1 MQLRI
6 NSIKTLILNNPYKQ
20 HINKQLQEQTL
31 EFLNNSDNN
40 SVQHKTNNKY
50 IIGMAESLQQDLDE
64 ISSQDEYT
72 SKKQS

>member
-1 MQLRI
+1 MVEKQNPIERERYQLQLRI

-50 IIGMAESLQQDLDE
+50 IIGMAESL
-64 ISSQDEYT
+64 
-72 SKKQS
+72 